1 MLKLN
6 GTDKNDIGR
15 LIVSVRT
22 ANGAIP
28 IKGALVNI
36 RSYEVGESAIIAS
49 RTTDISGNTDIIE
62 IATPSVAL
70 SESPGNEKGYTSIII
85 DVSREGFI
93 SAEYIGAAIFPEVTT
108 VQQVNLI
115 PAGEFSERYD
125 MRIFNESEA
134 ARL

>member
-6 GTDKNDIGR
+6 DSDRKDIGR

-28 IKGALVNI
+28 VKGALVNI
-36 RSYEVGESAIIAS
+36 RSYELGEAVIIAS
-49 RTTDISGNTDIIE
+49 RMTDISGNTDIIE
-62 IATPSVAL
+62 IETPSVTL
-70 SESPGNEKGYTSIII
+70 SEFPGNEKGYTSIII

-93 SAEYIGAAIFPEVTT
+93 STEFIGAAIFPEVTT

-115 PAGEFSERYD
+115 PSDEFSGRYD